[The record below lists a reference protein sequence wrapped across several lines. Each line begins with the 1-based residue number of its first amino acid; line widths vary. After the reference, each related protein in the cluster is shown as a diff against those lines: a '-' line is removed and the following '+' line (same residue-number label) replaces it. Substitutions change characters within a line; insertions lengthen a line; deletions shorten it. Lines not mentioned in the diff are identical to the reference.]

1 MVVNGISKMP
11 NGESGVGKK
20 KSPVE
25 HVTGEEERTRHIP
38 STAAWEAERQGAGLE
53 CETLRKRR
61 GQR

>member
-11 NGESGVGKK
+11 NGESGVGRK

-38 STAAWEAERQGAGLE
+38 STAAWEAERQGAGSE
-53 CETLRKRR
+53 
-61 GQR
+61 